1 MFDHIMIGTNDIE
14 KSKAFYEKVLKV
26 IGVEGA
32 MDNTLD
38 SGIKRVFFMHG
49 GNVLALSQPIDGEPA
64 TCANGMTTCAISAIS
79 TDTRSAACTAPGD
92 RRTGGCT
99 VESPSSPACAS
110 ERALISA

>member
-1 MFDHIMIGTNDIE
+1 MFNHIMIGTNDIE

-49 GNVLALSQPIDGEPA
+49 GNVLALSQPIDVNTSILQG
-64 TCANGMTTCAISAIS
+64 CGQ
-79 TDTRSAACTAPGD
+79 ACNMA
-92 RRTGGCT
+92 
-99 VESPSSPACAS
+99 
-110 ERALISA
+110 RAMVHRHLAQWHQR